1 MAIDWR
7 RGSTRRALGLALLAA
22 LGARSAL
29 ARRSAARTAALP
41 PADLP
46 GRPRL
51 VEVLG
56 GALPH
61 GAPPEAPVQLLR
73 PGRTVIGRS
82 READLRLAEETV
94 SPRHAVLETAADG
107 RVVVRDLGALNGVSV
122 DGIPVS
128 EVELHDG
135 NRLQLGDAVLVFR
148 TDPRVDDG
156 GRQGGEL
163 GEQQG

>member
-1 MAIDWR
+1 MKIDWR
-7 RGSTRRALGLALLAA
+7 RGGTRRVLGLALLAA

-29 ARRSAARTAALP
+29 ARRSAARTVVLP

-82 READLRLAEETV
+82 READLRLSEETV
-94 SPRHAVLETAADG
+94 SPRHAVLEVRLDG
-107 RVVVRDLGALNGVSV
+107 RVVLRDLGALNGVSV

-128 EVELHDG
+128 EVLLNDG

-148 TDPRVDDG
+148 TDPQVDDG

-163 GEQQG
+163 GERA